1 MRGGLEG
8 ETSETAVSQNPEIT
22 EAATT
27 KTSQATKPGT
37 PATGEGA
44 GCTPN
49 CSRPR
54 GGKPP
59 PQCPRGIPPAAQSPH
74 PVLGSCYP
82 PPWYPL
88 PNHSLYSHHPA
99 LLPVLIHQ
107 PFYFHLKIKS
117 RYEEFMAGNCVPCL
131 SPLPVFLELCPWV
144 FHLFLEL
151 RDWEAMEGG
160 GENWGEV
167 WAEVGR
173 AEETETETGEAET
186 GRPRE
191 RCGEGVGGRG
201 LCKRTC

>member
-8 ETSETAVSQNPEIT
+8 ETSETAVSQNPEIS

-37 PATGEGA
+37 AATGEGA

-59 PQCPRGIPPAAQSPH
+59 PQCSRGIPPAARSPH

-88 PNHSLYSHHPA
+88 PNHSLYSHHPV
-99 LLPVLIHQ
+99 LLPVLLSSSQ
-107 PFYFHLKIKS
+107 SS
-117 RYEEFMAGNCVPCL
+117 RA
-131 SPLPVFLELCPWV
+131 PLPVLLPGRSLLPLPTWELGYRLSV
-144 FHLFLEL
+144 VAANT
-151 RDWEAMEGG
+151 R
-160 GENWGEV
+160 
-167 WAEVGR
+167 
-173 AEETETETGEAET
+173 
-186 GRPRE
+186 
-191 RCGEGVGGRG
+191 
-201 LCKRTC
+201 